1 MMTKKMLIQLLLLT
15 ILFSCSKDDEYE
27 FALIQTGDVTDIDV
41 SGATFHARISDIS
54 NDNIVEYG
62 FIWNI
67 SGNEAESGISE
78 KYIIARPPSVRIVS
92 ERISTTLEEGKAYD
106 VRAFMRN
113 SKYTTYGETITFT
126 SLGSTAPI
134 ITDFYP
140 KAGNLNDTLYILGQ
154 NFSHNSE
161 NNIVSFGQLT
171 TEVIKSSQDTLV
183 VIVPEQLN
191 SENVPLS
198 VSILNNKSV
207 ALNPFQLVAP
217 TITDFN
223 PKKSVF
229 GSTIQIS
236 GTNFLSNRNSLQ
248 VKFGTSTAEIIS
260 VLDDLI
266 TVKAPLELDREV
278 SKISVEMNNLTVT
291 SENNFTL
298 NLPKLSSFQPQ
309 TTTFGAEVELTGD
322 LFTTGKK
329 YLKVFVDEYQA
340 EITSL
345 TDNRISFIVP
355 DSVNNRTSSV
365 KIDINGIEIYSDREL
380 SIAKLILDDFA
391 PHKVTTGSSFTVS
404 GNNFSPIPENNKI
417 LIGNVKGQV
426 LEASVN
432 SLTIQ
437 LPFQDTLIYLDRELT
452 LSVEVMND
460 IQSFNDSL
468 IVNDKWFR
476 RADFPGS
483 KTSNANYFVADNMAY
498 VGLNDTKE
506 LWQFNPDKDEWI
518 KMSDFPGSI
527 RINGAGFHING
538 NIYFGTGFANNKSL
552 NDFWQYN
559 ISTNSWSQKNNFEG
573 SERAQAT
580 GFSIHDRGYITSGY
594 YDQAF
599 VYNHPDE
606 DCWRFNPANDSWQE
620 IESYGDLVW
629 GSVDGLAGGT
639 AVVTNGVAYYG
650 LGWNFGNSIHGYE
663 YKVFQYNP
671 NTETKWKRITDF
683 PYKRDRHRAISFELN
698 DAPYFKTVASDFYQY
713 NETTNSWNKVETS
726 ILSDITGG
734 IGFSILGKA
743 YVGLGN
749 SKAIWEYDPTR

>member
-1 MMTKKMLIQLLLLT
+1 MNIKVLIQLLLLT
-15 ILFSCSKDDEYE
+15 ILLSCSKDDEFE

-67 SGNEAESGISE
+67 SGKAESGISE
-78 KYIIARPPSVRIVS
+78 KYIISGAPSVGIVS
-92 ERISTTLEEGKAYD
+92 ERISTTLEEGKTYE
-106 VRAFMRN
+106 VRSFIRN
-113 SKYTTYGETITFT
+113 KKYITYGKTVTFT
-126 SLGSTAPI
+126 SLGSIAPA

-140 KAGNLNDTLYILGQ
+140 KMGNINDTLYILGE
-154 NFSHNSE
+154 NFSHNRE
-161 NNIVSFGQLT
+161 NNIVSFGQFT
-171 TEVIKSSQDTLV
+171 SEVIKSSQDTLV

-198 VSILNNKSV
+198 VSILNNKSE

-217 TITDFN
+217 TINDVV

-229 GSTIQIS
+229 GSTIQLS

-248 VKFGTSTAEIIS
+248 VKFGTYTAEIIS
-260 VLDDLI
+260 VLDELI
-266 TVKAPLELDREV
+266 TVKVPLELDSEV
-278 SKISVEMNNLTVT
+278 SKITVEMNNLSVS
-291 SENNFTL
+291 SETNFTL
-298 NLPKLSSFQPQ
+298 DLPRLNSIQPQ
-309 TTTFGAEVELTGD
+309 TSTFGNEVVLAGE
-322 LFTTGKK
+322 LFTTAEK

-365 KIDINGIEIYSDREL
+365 KIDINGIEIFSDSEL
-380 SIAKLILDDFA
+380 TIAKLIIDDYA
-391 PHKVTTGSSFTVS
+391 PHKVTTGSSFIIK

-417 LIGNVKGQV
+417 LIGNVRGKV
-426 LEASVN
+426 LDASVN
-432 SLTIQ
+432 SLTIK
-437 LPFQDTLIYLDRELT
+437 LPLQDTLIYQDRELT

-460 IQSFNDSL
+460 IQFFNDS
-468 IVNDKWFR
+468 ITVNDKWFR
-476 RADFPGS
+476 LADFPGS

-506 LWQFNPDKDEWI
+506 LWQFNPQKEEWI

-527 RINGAGFHING
+527 RVNGAGFHING
-538 NIYFGTGFANNKSL
+538 NIYFGTGFANNESL

-559 ISTNSWSQKNNFEG
+559 ILSNSWSQKNNFEG

-580 GFSIHDRGYITSGY
+580 GFSIHDKGYITSGY

-606 DCWRFNPANDSWQE
+606 DCWRFNPVNDSWQE
-620 IESYGDLVW
+620 IESYGDLEW

-639 AVVTNGVAYYG
+639 AVVINGLAYYG
-650 LGWNFGNSIHGYE
+650 LGWNFMNSNHGYE
-663 YKVFQYNP
+663 HKVFQYNP
-671 NTETKWKRITDF
+671 NSETKWKRITDF

-698 DAPYFKTVASDFYQY
+698 DAPYFKTAASDFYQY
-713 NETTNSWNKVETS
+713 NEATNSWNKVETS
-726 ILSDITGG
+726 ILSDVAGG